1 MTEKHDFTNED
12 IIKSINRLEEKINS
26 FSEILQTF
34 GLDIITQF
42 GKNTHNLRILI
53 DKINE
58 LDKTTIEIKGLTPQL
73 TKIIDNQNIVESEI
87 ELMQSLIQRSSISL
101 PQDELEIKNIERD
114 ITITKNK
121 QVIRDK
127 FNELI
132 KQVDETDDKQIIK
145 KKLEEIKE
153 IIFELTGGHKITYEI
168 LQIISKLNN
177 ASSLTNSLK
186 EIIKEKIGF
195 WINKL

>member
-1 MTEKHDFTNED
+1 MTEKHDLTNED

>member
-1 MTEKHDFTNED
+1 MTEKHDLTNED

-121 QVIRDK
+121 QVIRDQ
-127 FNELI
+127 FTELI